1 MILIS
6 TIKSLLLHLFI
17 YKESQRG
24 CSTFVNSFFYKLQT
38 FFGRSWKQYGSR
50 ITTIQY
56 VVESLKYF
64 FLHFQKSLGCNH
76 LTTFILI
83 ILDKSFQFTIIKNR
97 NLNLYHN
104 CFRKSWKRFFL
115 TTRNISTRSVSDEVK
130 QNLKKILT
138 HKSRNCF

>member
-1 MILIS
+1 MTTDDQAQSVLIEQVNIIGNDARKYDS
-6 TIKSLLLHLFI
+6 DFFRTPFYI
-17 YKESQRG
+17 QRKPKG
-24 CSTFVNSFFYKLQT
+24 VFHICQQFFYKLQT

-115 TTRNISTRSVSDEVK
+115 TTRNQYKVSV
-130 QNLKKILT
+130 
-138 HKSRNCF
+138 